1 LMCKNVGG
9 WTNRLYELAKV
20 AGYGCEDGNETRTV
34 TVMLDGPY
42 GGTGHSVFASFSAAM
57 FVVGGS
63 GITFALSAI
72 QDLIQRDYEDSSRVK
87 VIELIWCIQ
96 DPSALNPLV
105 TLFSSLIQ
113 QSTRTPFRIS
123 VHYTRAADTPPAK
136 DSLPPGLTLT
146 AGRPR
151 IAKVL
156 DTVIAR
162 AVSYGSGVKAY
173 MNITGVLV
181 GVCGPVGIGD
191 EVSQAVSAVDPGR
204 RWAAGGIEI
213 HEETFGW

>member
-1 LMCKNVGG
+1 MWGG
-9 WTNRLYELAKV
+9 Y
-20 AGYGCEDGNETRTV
+20 
-34 TVMLDGPY
+34 
-42 GGTGHSVFASFSAAM
+42 HAA
-57 FVVGGS
+57 
-63 GITFALSAI
+63 
-72 QDLIQRDYEDSSRVK
+72 
-87 VIELIWCIQ
+87 
-96 DPSALNPLV
+96 ALNPLIP
-105 TLFSSLIQ
+105 LFSSLIQ
-113 QSTRTPFRIS
+113 QSTRTPLRIS

-136 DSLPPGLTLT
+136 DILPPGLTLT

-156 DTVIAR
+156 DAVIAR

-173 MNITGVLV
+173 MNITGVVV

-213 HEETFGW
+213 HEECVPMGASFLCCLADGETQNIRVVII